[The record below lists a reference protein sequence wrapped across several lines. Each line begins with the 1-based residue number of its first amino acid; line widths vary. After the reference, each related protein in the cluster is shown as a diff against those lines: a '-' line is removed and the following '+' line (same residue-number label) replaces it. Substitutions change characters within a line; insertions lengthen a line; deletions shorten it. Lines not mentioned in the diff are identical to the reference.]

1 MDNYLKIS
9 LALKDP
15 NLKIDN
21 TFKNPNEIVHRNNI
35 KILLWHLKTSP

>member
-21 TFKNPNEIVHRNNI
+21 TFKNPN
-35 KILLWHLKTSP
+35 